1 LSSDS
6 LAQIRMSWSPGQGHD
21 HVDQSNEKHVYVI
34 PFSVVGLQLKGSLVF
49 IGVDAI
55 WLLVKNKFWPEV
67 AAVCVCSVKLYCRA
81 SPEVLLFEN
90 FKEQSVFADFLRF
103 TFALLWS

>member
-1 LSSDS
+1 
-6 LAQIRMSWSPGQGHD
+6 MSWSPGQGHD

-55 WLLVKNKFWPEV
+55 WLLVKNKF
-67 AAVCVCSVKLYCRA
+67 
-81 SPEVLLFEN
+81 
-90 FKEQSVFADFLRF
+90 
-103 TFALLWS
+103 